1 MHRLLDTNM
10 DGFIDRGEMRRAMP
24 EARDEE
30 LTRVMKECDLDG
42 DGKVEADEWVA
53 YVLRTQQGCDEAAF
67 VEGVHNLCVLLE
79 APLKTA
85 IEAAFTAADK
95 DGRCVLA
102 ALVGV
107 CAQSLTYLP
116 LPHGPIRSVTVYVR
130 AGLALLR
137 SGKLDVF
144 EASAV
149 LGRKALD
156 RGLKFQQVIDAFDV
170 SGDGQIDFEEF
181 ERLFMMLVE
190 IGLIERPRHAG

>member
-53 YVLRTQQGCDEAAF
+53 YVLRTQQGCDEATF

-102 ALVGV
+102 ALVGM
-107 CAQSLTYLP
+107 CAQSLTCLP
-116 LPHGPIRSVTVYVR
+116 VPHAVPFALSPCMCVRVLLFCAAASWMSSRRLPSWG
-130 AGLALLR
+130 A
-137 SGKLDVF
+137 
-144 EASAV
+144 
-149 LGRKALD
+149 
-156 RGLKFQQVIDAFDV
+156 
-170 SGDGQIDFEEF
+170 
-181 ERLFMMLVE
+181 RLSTE
-190 IGLIERPRHAG
+190 DSSSSR